1 MAQYDIHRLGDGLV
15 IDCQADL
22 LNYLNT
28 RIVVPLIPRAE
39 APVPAR
45 RFNPIFI
52 VHGVEHVMDTQ
63 YASAVERRQLGEVVA
78 SLADHAFE
86 IIDAFDVLISGV

>member
-22 LNYLNT
+22 LNDLNT
-28 RIVVPLIPRAE
+28 RIVVPLIPRDE

-52 VHGVEHVMDTQ
+52 VNGAEHVMDTQ

-78 SLADHAFE
+78 SLAEHAFE
-86 IIDAFDVLISGV
+86 ITDAFDVLISGV